1 MIRNY
6 YKNIFANAIKLVF
19 HDLRGRDLKIDV
31 LKPRKPEWGDVSTN
45 APLVIAKELKTKAD
59 DIGFRIREGL
69 EKINENNKEG
79 RFASKIEYT
88 PPGFINIFFSRE
100 FVYSIIKTIFEKGE
114 RYGFDETPKDLHYLV
129 EYVSANPT
137 GPLHIGHGRGA
148 VLGDVICRILKSQG
162 YDVLREFYINDAGSQ
177 VKNLAISVVERMK
190 EIEGKGSADIPPDG
204 YKGEYVREIAEV
216 LIKEKGFT
224 FERGLSNLDYVREFA
239 VDFMT
244 ERIKKTLCNL
254 GVEFDSFFSE
264 KSLYESK
271 EVDRCISL
279 LEEKSKTYVS
289 DGALFLKMENNID
302 DKDRVLKKSD
312 GSYTYFASD
321 IAYHKNKYER
331 ENRRFN
337 RIVNIWGS
345 DHHGYISRMKGA
357 IELLGFDSSTFIV
370 LLVQMVR
377 VIRDKKVVKMSKR
390 EGDFITLDEIISEV
404 GRDATRYTFLLRK
417 GDAQLDFDI
426 DILKSESL
434 NNPVYYAQYG
444 YARICSIL
452 RKAEENGF
460 SIPDRIT
467 PEDFNGLV
475 LKEELDIIKKLGEYP
490 DLLEGIANSLEPHLL
505 VYYIQELQGMFHQ
518 YYTQY
523 KKTEKVLSEDPVKR
537 NGRLAL
543 IIALKTVL
551 KNAFGLLGVD
561 APERMSLKGDI
572 DEE

>member
-1 MIRNY
+1 MIRDY
-6 YKNIFANAIKLVF
+6 YRKIVSEVVGSSFP
-19 HDLRGRDLKIDV
+19 DLRGRDLKIDI
-31 LKPRKPEWGDVSTN
+31 LKPRKLEWGDISTN
-45 APLVIAKELKTKAD
+45 APLIISKELKKNPNE
-59 DIGFRIREGL
+59 IGGILKEGL
-69 EKINENNKEG
+69 IRLNESKTLG
-79 RFASKIEYT
+79 MFAERVEYT
-88 PPGFINIFFSRE
+88 PPGFMNIFFSRD
-100 FVYSIIKTIFEKGE
+100 FIFSIIEKIFEKRE
-114 RYGFDETPKDLHYLV
+114 RYGVDDTPKDLHYLV

-162 YDVLREFYINDAGSQ
+162 YDVLREFYLNDAGAQ
-177 VKNLAISVVERMK
+177 VRNLTISVVERIK

-204 YKGEYVREIAEV
+204 YKGDYVKEIAEV
-216 LIKEKGFT
+216 FVKEKG
-224 FERGLSNLDYVREFA
+224 LSYEQAKNSIEEVREFA
-239 VDFMT
+239 VSFMT
-244 ERIKKTLCNL
+244 ERIKRTLKNL
-254 GVEFDSFFSE
+254 GVEFDIFFSE
-264 KSLYESK
+264 KSLYDNGD
-271 EVDRCISL
+271 VDRCIAFL
-279 LEEKSKTYVS
+279 DEKSRTYFG
-289 DGALFLKMENNID
+289 DGALFLKMESSVD

-321 IAYHKNKYER
+321 IAYHRNKYER
-331 ENRRFN
+331 DNRRFN

-345 DHHGYISRMKGA
+345 DHHGYIPRMKGA
-357 IELLGFDSSTFIV
+357 IDILGFDPSTFIV

-377 VIRDKKVVKMSKR
+377 VIKDGKIAKMSKR
-390 EGDFITLDEIISEV
+390 EGDFITLDEIIGDV

-452 RKAEENGF
+452 RKAEESGF

-467 PEDFNGLV
+467 YEDYNGLV

-505 VYYIQELQGMFHQ
+505 VYYIQELQAMFHQ

-523 KKTEKVLSEDPVKR
+523 KKTEKVLSDDPVKR
-537 NGRLAL
+537 NGRLAM
-543 IIALKTVL
+543 IIGLKTVL
-551 KNAFGLLGVD
+551 KNAFDLLGID
-561 APERMSLKGDI
+561 APERMSLKGDMN
-572 DEE
+572 EE